1 MNLMKYHHCI
11 LILIALFLV
20 GEAKATIYYIN
31 STEGNDS
38 NSGIDSLKPWR
49 SLEKLNQF
57 VFKPGDT
64 ILFKAGRI
72 YEGQWLPKGSGQ
84 INKPIYVD
92 KYGIGHKPRLQG
104 NGVMPA
110 TIHLYNVEG
119 WELTNLDVSNYGSE
133 KEARRTGILIE
144 LKDYG
149 IARHIKLMD

>member
-1 MNLMKYHHCI
+1 
-11 LILIALFLV
+11 
-20 GEAKATIYYIN
+20 
-31 STEGNDS
+31 
-38 NSGIDSLKPWR
+38 
-49 SLEKLNQF
+49 

-92 KYGIGHKPRLQG
+92 KYGIGQKPRLQG

-149 IARHIKLMD
+149 IARHIKMMELDIHDVNGSLVKKEGGGAGIIFQNGGRQIKSSFDGIYVENCTVKRTHRNGILING